1 MRRCVFVIGSV
12 EQLRAAVPILKM
24 ASEAGL
30 RYGIWFAQAT
40 ESDAAELAASL
51 GLKVSFPSAKRHAGR
66 AGLGG
71 AIGCY
76 EHVHSLKA
84 WTRRPPLVIVF
95 GDSVS
100 SYLAMIAG
108 RLAGGWIVDLE
119 GGHYTGSL
127 GAEFPLGLLRSLRA
141 RLTNFA
147 VCSGDDAERRMR
159 KYHCK
164 ILRIDGALPGAVAAR
179 QATVDALLSWAR

>member
-1 MRRCVFVIGSV
+1 
-12 EQLRAAVPILKM
+12 M

-30 RYGIWFAQAT
+30 RYDIWLAADT
-40 ESDAAELAASL
+40 ELAAAELAESL
-51 GLKVSFPSAKRHAGR
+51 GLTVSFPSAKRHAGR

-71 AIGCY
+71 AIKCY

-84 WTRRPPLVIVF
+84 WTQRPPLVIVF

-100 SYLAMIAG
+100 SYLAMLAG
-108 RLAGGWIVDLE
+108 RLAGGWVVDLE
-119 GGHYTGSL
+119 GGRYAGGL
-127 GAEFPLGLLRSLRA
+127 YADFPLGLLRSLRA

-159 KYHCK
+159 KHHCK
-164 ILRIDGALPGAVAAR
+164 ILRIDGELPGAAEACR
-179 QATVDALLSWAR
+179 ATVDALLSWSR